1 MQVLATDAFPTPPSS
16 ASTPPAVISEDQP
29 PPQKRAR
36 YNTSASIRSG
46 DTISRDVS
54 VGSSAV
60 AVEVRIPRIRIK
72 MSETTHERRIST
84 RVLGKNNV
92 DQEEGIEMEESDDVT
107 MTPATTTLEQSDA
120 VVGEELRW
128 EDQEVREMVEQEESW
143 RVIGLSNVGNTCF
156 TNAILQVLG
165 YIYLGE
171 SPLMT
176 RQTEVLG
183 EYFIRRYEYIPPS
196 LTAITNPLTSA
207 DLTSRSSRSKTRRN
221 QVVDQAPPPLAT
233 LYPFFPSIAK
243 YIGPS
248 VPPSPGYCE
257 PSILMCHPQYTVW
270 G

>member
-1 MQVLATDAFPTPPSS
+1 MQQQPPPMQVLATDAFPTPPSS

-84 RVLGKNNV
+84 RVLGKNNI

-107 MTPATTTLEQSDA
+107 MTPTTTTLEQGDA

-128 EDQEVREMVEQEESW
+128 EDQ
-143 RVIGLSNVGNTCF
+143 
-156 TNAILQVLG
+156 
-165 YIYLGE
+165 
-171 SPLMT
+171 
-176 RQTEVLG
+176 
-183 EYFIRRYEYIPPS
+183 
-196 LTAITNPLTSA
+196 
-207 DLTSRSSRSKTRRN
+207 
-221 QVVDQAPPPLAT
+221 
-233 LYPFFPSIAK
+233 
-243 YIGPS
+243 
-248 VPPSPGYCE
+248 
-257 PSILMCHPQYTVW
+257 
-270 G
+270 